1 MAEKKLRAVHYINQ
15 FFGQIGGEDKADVGF
30 SVREGA
36 VGPGAL
42 FARRLEGEVEIVATV
57 ICGDNYFAANPVQ
70 ASEELLALVEPYA
83 PDILFAGPAF
93 GSGRYGI
100 ACGQACKAVA
110 GKFKIPAVTGM
121 HEENPGVELYR
132 SSAHIAKTHSSA
144 TKMAEAVEVMVR
156 IGLSLLHN
164 SHGKLFLSGIG
175 IGTPEEEGYFSQQV
189 VRNLFAEKNAAQRA
203 TDMLLAKIAG
213 RPFVT
218 EMPLK
223 EYEHIEIP
231 APIADLSAMRL
242 AIVSDG
248 ALVDKDN
255 TPRLKTRN
263 CDVWGK
269 FNLDQFFASG
279 KKADDY
285 AVVHTGYHHVNIL
298 SDRNRMVPYDT
309 LKELEKERVIGKLH
323 EDYYVTCGN
332 AGIAGWCSRM
342 GREIG
347 QELVRA
353 DVDAVLL
360 TSA

>member
-1 MAEKKLRAVHYINQ
+1 MAEKKVRAVHYLNQ

-30 SVREGA
+30 SVKEGA
-36 VGPGAL
+36 VGPGMLLAKQL
-42 FARRLEGEVEIVATV
+42 QGEVEIVATI
-57 ICGDNYFAANPVQ
+57 ICGDNYFAANPAG
-70 ASEELLALVEPYA
+70 ASEELLALAAPYA
-83 PDILFAGPAF
+83 PDIFFAGPAF
-93 GSGRYGI
+93 ASGRYGI

-110 GKFKIPAVTGM
+110 GKFKIPVVTGM
-121 HEENPGVELYR
+121 NEENAGVEVYR
-132 SSAHIAKTHSSA
+132 SSAYIVKTHSSA
-144 TKMAEAVEVMVR
+144 ARLGEAVADMARV
-156 IGLSLLHN
+156 GLSLLRN
-164 SHGKLFLSGIG
+164 THGHLFLSGFG
-175 IGTPEEEGYFSQQV
+175 IGTPDEEGYFSQQV
-189 VRNLFAEKNAAQRA
+189 VRNLFADKNAARRA

-213 RPFVT
+213 KPFAT

-223 EYEHIEIP
+223 EYEPIEIP
-231 APIADLSAMRL
+231 GPIADLGKMRI

-255 TPRLKTRN
+255 SPRLKTRN

-269 FNLDQFFASG
+269 FNVDEFFAPG
-279 KKADDY
+279 RKPDDY

-298 SDRNRMVPYDT
+298 ADRNRMVPYETMKD
-309 LKELEKERVIGKLH
+309 LEKEGVIGKLH